1 MRSANAAL
9 LERNRGPRERF
20 SNSWGSAESFQHGF
34 LPREDYLIGSVLV
47 FFNNWENC
55 SIPGGTVSGPA
66 SRDSAGGRM
75 QPMHAIPARGG
86 LNFDETPFVA
96 IWEVTQSCD
105 LACKHCRAAAQ
116 PIAHPDELTTVEGKA
131 LIDQIAAMGVPIFV
145 FTGGDPLKRKDVFE
159 LIRYAADKG
168 VQVALTPSATPLLT
182 REAIFKLKEAGLPI
196 QVHTTISRHNAD
208 DLDNLCALFEKLAIV
223 MWNVFFLVPVG
234 RGQID
239 DLLDGE
245 EIERIFGQIYALSQR
260 VNFQI
265 KTTEAMHYRRYL
277 LQHNLEER
285 KMGHGKMPGEGKGHP
300 GNVERAAAMVYEPGA
315 PTSDAK
321 TRTANWTTRR
331 VNDGKGFLFI
341 SHVGNVY
348 PSGFLPIH
356 AGNIRET
363 PLSEIYRNAPIFKSL
378 RDTSKLEGKCGACEY
393 KEICGGSRARAYAL
407 TGNPLAAEPC
417 CIYQPKHWDP
427 QLESEAA
434 AFAKS

>member
-1 MRSANAAL
+1 
-9 LERNRGPRERF
+9 
-20 SNSWGSAESFQHGF
+20 
-34 LPREDYLIGSVLV
+34 
-47 FFNNWENC
+47 
-55 SIPGGTVSGPA
+55 
-66 SRDSAGGRM
+66 M
-75 QPMHAIPARGG
+75 QPMHNIPARGG
-86 LNFDETPFVA
+86 LNFDETPFLA

-116 PIAHPDELTTVEGKA
+116 PIAHPDELTNAEGKA
-131 LIDQIAAMGVPIFV
+131 LIDQIAAMGVTIFV

-182 REAIFKLKEAGLPI
+182 REAIFKLKEAGLVRLGISLDGSTPEIHDTFRGLPGAYARTIQAIEWANEAGIPI

-234 RGQID
+234 RGQLD
-239 DLLDGE
+239 DLLSGE
-245 EIERIFGQIYALSQR
+245 EFERIFGQIYELSHR

-277 LQHNLEER
+277 LQNNLEER
-285 KMGHGKMPGEGKGHP
+285 KIGHGSGHP
-300 GNVERAAAMVYEPGA
+300 GTVQRSAAMTYEPGVPTDRSSSVGYEPGA

-321 TRTANWTTRR
+321 TRTASWATRR

-393 KEICGGSRARAYAL
+393 KEICGGSRARAYAV
-407 TGNPLAAEPC
+407 TGDPLAAEPC
-417 CIYQPKHWDP
+417 CIYQPKNWDP
-427 QLESEAA
+427 ELESHAT